1 MIKETE
7 GGNASM
13 CKMMEDMR
21 NEKAKDI
28 AKNMLEE
35 NLPLET
41 ISKVTELPLEEVKK
55 LKEEK

>member
-1 MIKETE
+1 
-7 GGNASM
+7 
-13 CKMMEDMR
+13 MR